1 MEQMKAS
8 HCLTEMADAL
18 VVSKSGF
25 FAHQRKGERPR
36 AQQDNELSQAIE
48 PIFVASRK
56 TYGSPRIM
64 HALRRSGY
72 RCGKNRIAR
81 LMRSRGLRAKQK
93 RRFRPQTTRSDH
105 KLPVAPNWLARIPK
119 PDRPGQVWLADIT
132 CIQTQEGWLY
142 LSGILDHCSRR
153 CIGWHTQESLASSL
167 VSRAWEKA
175 CLNQPLAPGLL
186 HHSDRGVQ
194 YASTQFQT
202 LLHSRGA
209 TASMSRK
216 ANPYDNALM
225 ESFFA
230 TLKTECFQNQIP
242 KNRREAKLILFDY
255 IETFYNRSRLHS
267 ALQYQS
273 PLEFENKFNTNN
285 RTKLKSP
292 VHVFEERSLTR
303 HIQPSPY
310 PLPLEGRGGR

>member
-1 MEQMKAS
+1 MIEQMKS
-8 HCLTEMADAL
+8 LHCVTETADAFA
-18 VVSKSGF
+18 VSKSGF
-25 FAHQRKGERPR
+25 FAHLRKEACPR
-36 AQQDNELSQAIE
+36 AQQDKELCEAID
-48 PIFVASRK
+48 PIFVASRR

-64 HALRRSGY
+64 HALRRRGW

-81 LMRSRGLRAKQK
+81 LMRSRGLRARQK
-93 RRFRPQTTRSDH
+93 RRFRPKTTQSDH
-105 KLPVAPNWLARIPK
+105 KLPVAPNWLAKIPK

-132 CIQTQEGWLY
+132 YIQTQEGWLY
-142 LSGILDHCSRR
+142 LSSILDHCSRR
-153 CIGWHTQESLASSL
+153 CIGWHAQESLASSL

-202 LLHSRGA
+202 LLHSRAA

-216 ANPYDNALM
+216 ANPYDNAIM

-242 KNRREAKLILFDY
+242 KSRREAKLILFDY
-255 IETFYNRSRLHS
+255 IETFYNRFRLHS
-267 ALQYQS
+267 ALHYQS
-273 PLEFENKFNTNN
+273 PLEFEKHFT
-285 RTKLKSP
+285 
-292 VHVFEERSLTR
+292 
-303 HIQPSPY
+303 
-310 PLPLEGRGGR
+310 